1 MRIRAAVPD
10 DLECILDIYTAAR
23 RFMASAGNAG
33 QWGTTHPVRAMVEE
47 DIALGRC
54 FVGVDGSQL
63 AEQPAGASAAPSH
76 ATPSPATPSSATPS
90 HATPSPATPSSA
102 TPSSATPSSAT
113 PSHATTPHAGAEQ
126 RRPHCVFALLEGG
139 EPTYRKIFD
148 GAWLNDEPYLT
159 MHRVA
164 SDGTQRGVVAACTD
178 FCRRRASALDLHNI
192 RIDTHEA
199 NAPMQRAL
207 GRCGFVRCR
216 TIRLA
221 NGDPRIAYQLVV

>member
-1 MRIRAAVPD
+1 MEGAVMRIRAAVPD

-54 FVGVDGSQL
+54 FVGVDGCQL
-63 AEQPAGASAAPSH
+63 AEQSAGASAASPATPSH
-76 ATPSPATPSSATPS
+76 AATPSPAA
-90 HATPSPATPSSA
+90 
-102 TPSSATPSSAT
+102 
-113 PSHATTPHAGAEQ
+113 TPHAGAEQ
-126 RRPHCVFALLEGG
+126 RRPHCVFALLEDG
-139 EPTYRKIFD
+139 EPTYREIFD

-178 FCRRRASALDLHNI
+178 FCRRRASALGLHNI

-207 GRCGFVRCR
+207 RRCGFVRCG
-216 TIRLA
+216 TIHLA

>member
-33 QWGTTHPVRAMVEE
+33 QWGTMHPSRAMVEE

-54 FVGVDGSQL
+54 FVGVDGCQL
-63 AEQPAGASAAPSH
+63 AEQSAGASAA
-76 ATPSPATPSSATPS
+76 SPATPSSATPS
-90 HATPSPATPSSA
+90 H
-102 TPSSATPSSAT
+102 ATPSSAT

-126 RRPHCVFALLEGG
+126 RRPHCVFALLEDG
-139 EPTYRKIFD
+139 EPTYREIFD

-159 MHRVA
+159 VHRVA

-178 FCRRRASALDLHNI
+178 FCRRRASALGLHNI

-199 NAPMQRAL
+199 NAPMRRAL
-207 GRCGFVRCR
+207 RRYGFVRCG